1 MFVYVIPY
9 CKDPL
14 LTHRILCIMMMC
26 SFGKNVDNFHQRCP
40 QELPIR
46 WVIGSLNKQ
55 NKNVE
60 QNCIFERAGR
70 GTIVRVTI
78 SMSITS
84 VENHTKVDFTGN

>member
-1 MFVYVIPY
+1 MGLPVIIHIVQSWTNKFTFFSESQGLN
-9 CKDPL
+9 KDSIIQL
-14 LTHRILCIMMMC
+14 A
-26 SFGKNVDNFHQRCP
+26 
-40 QELPIR
+40 IR
-46 WVIGSLNKQ
+46 WAIGSLNKQ
-55 NKNVE
+55 NKKFE